1 MHTITK
7 SSEKFVDK
15 IAGFYPI
22 LDFFISITS
31 AKQAGI
37 L

>member
-1 MHTITK
+1 MHEITK
-7 SSEKFVDK
+7 SSEKFVEK
-15 IAGFYPI
+15 IAGFLPQ